1 MQLRDYW
8 VVISKRWWL
17 ILLVAFAATLGSY
30 GFSKLQEP
38 VYRSTIKLTVTP
50 SRMDYGL
57 TMVIESLLR
66 QYSERLRTD
75 KIAEAVNA
83 RLQLDLPTDTLKGK
97 VRVSPVPEDYIL
109 MVTVDDSDPN
119 RARDIAYAL
128 ADEFVNQQQILM
140 APVNPTDRIEVSILD
155 RPTPGELF
163 YPKTRQ
169 FALAAAA
176 LGLVIGLLLAFL
188 LEYLDDT
195 LKTADDVE
203 RFASLSVLGAIPVV
217 SSVTPNGTGSGT
229 TGQLERSRPAAED
242 RPCRLCTTNWRQ
254 SLIPD
259 RPPPRRIARS
269 ARTFS
274 SPRSIRRSGHCSS
287 RRRAPTKASRSRSR
301 TWR

>member
-1 MQLRDYW
+1 VQLRDYW

-17 ILLVAFAATLGSY
+17 ILLIAFAATLGSY

-83 RLQLDLPTDTLKGK
+83 RLQLDLPTEKLKGK

-217 SSVTPNGTGSGT
+217 SSVTPNGSGSGT
-229 TGQLERSRPAAED
+229 IGA
-242 RPCRLCTTNWRQ
+242 
-254 SLIPD
+254 
-259 RPPPRRIARS
+259 
-269 ARTFS
+269 ARTL
-274 SPRSIRRSGHCSS
+274 
-287 RRRAPTKASRSRSR
+287 TASRGG
-301 TWR
+301 